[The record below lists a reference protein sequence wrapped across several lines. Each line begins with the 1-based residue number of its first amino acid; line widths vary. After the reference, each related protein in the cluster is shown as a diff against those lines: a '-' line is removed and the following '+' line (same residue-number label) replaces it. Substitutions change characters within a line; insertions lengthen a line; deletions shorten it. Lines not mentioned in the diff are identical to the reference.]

1 MSRADT
7 GSSAYHGLV
16 SQHRGASRSGRLP
29 ATAAE
34 RILSAAMREFAKYG
48 FAGAR
53 IERIVSR
60 ADVSPRSL
68 YYHFD
73 SKRGLYDAVRERL
86 SSQHFEDFVR
96 GVTDEP
102 LVDRLLA
109 NIDVAMTPRW
119 QTWARMLMWEALDG
133 GAGSGPYAD
142 GTVPGDLLAIR
153 AAQER
158 GEIDPELDPQV
169 LTLAFIAI
177 TFWPTMF
184 PQSTKRLTEGM
195 DKDELLRA
203 RKELVRALVRR
214 LGDDAPM
221 ELPAAVVPGG
231 EEPR

>member
-1 MSRADT
+1 
-7 GSSAYHGLV
+7 
-16 SQHRGASRSGRLP
+16 
-29 ATAAE
+29 
-34 RILSAAMREFAKYG
+34 
-48 FAGAR
+48 
-53 IERIVSR
+53 
-60 ADVSPRSL
+60 
-68 YYHFD
+68 
-73 SKRGLYDAVRERL
+73 VRERL

-119 QTWARMLMWEALDG
+119 QTWARLLMWEALDG
-133 GAGSGPYAD
+133 GAGSAPYPA

-158 GEIDPELDPQV
+158 GEIDPELDPHV
-169 LTLAFIAI
+169 LTLAFIAV

-195 DKDELLRA
+195 AKDELLRA
-203 RKELVRALVRR
+203 RKELVRALVQG
-214 LGDDAPM
+214 LGTGAAV

>member
-1 MSRADT
+1 VD
-7 GSSAYHGLV
+7 L
-16 SQHRGASRSGRLP
+16 HRGTSRSGKAP
-29 ATAAE
+29 NTAAE
-34 RILSAAMREFAKYG
+34 RILNAAMREFAKHG

-53 IERIVSR
+53 VERIVSR

-68 YYHFD
+68 YYHFG

-119 QTWARMLMWEALDG
+119 QTWARLLMWEALDG
-133 GAGSGPYAD
+133 GAGSAPYPE

-158 GEIDPELDPQV
+158 GEIDPDLDPHV
-169 LTLAFIAI
+169 LTLAFIAV

-184 PQSTKRLTEGM
+184 PQSTKRLTRGM
-195 DKDELLRA
+195 PKDELMQA
-203 RKELVRALVRR
+203 RKEFMRMLVQR
-214 LGDDAPM
+214 LGDRAPAI
-221 ELPAAVVPGG
+221 AAQP
-231 EEPR
+231 EARR

>member
-1 MSRADT
+1 
-7 GSSAYHGLV
+7 
-16 SQHRGASRSGRLP
+16 
-29 ATAAE
+29 
-34 RILSAAMREFAKYG
+34 
-48 FAGAR
+48 
-53 IERIVSR
+53 
-60 ADVSPRSL
+60 
-68 YYHFD
+68 
-73 SKRGLYDAVRERL
+73 
-86 SSQHFEDFVR
+86 VR

-119 QTWARMLMWEALDG
+119 QTWARLLMWEALDG
-133 GAGSGPYAD
+133 GAGSAPYPA

-158 GEIDPELDPQV
+158 GEIDPELDPHV

-195 DKDELLRA
+195 PKDELLRA
-203 RKELVRALVRR
+203 RKELVRALVQG
-214 LGDDAPM
+214 LGEDAAM
-221 ELPAAVVPGG
+221 ELPAAVAPGG

>member
-1 MSRADT
+1 
-7 GSSAYHGLV
+7 V
-16 SQHRGASRSGRLP
+16 SQPPGAPKNGKAS

-53 IERIVSR
+53 VERIVSR

-68 YYHFD
+68 YYHFG

-86 SSQHFEDFVR
+86 SSQHFDDFVR

-119 QTWARMLMWEALDG
+119 QQWARLLMWEALDG
-133 GAGSGPYAD
+133 AAGSAPYPA

-158 GEIDPELDPQV
+158 GEIDPDLEPHV
-169 LTLAFIAI
+169 LTMAFIAI

-184 PQSTKRLTEGM
+184 PQSTKRLTDGM
-195 DKDELLRA
+195 PKDELLQA
-203 RKELVRALVRR
+203 RKDLVRAIVKG
-214 LGDDAPM
+214 LGDGTA
-221 ELPAAVVPGG
+221 ELPATVAPGG
-231 EEPR
+231 EQPR